1 MKRIR
6 PLFLLTL
13 LALLSL
19 PAAARQDTTPQRP
32 TQADEDEVVRI
43 SSELVQ
49 TSVVVTDKNDNLI
62 RDLKLDDFEVYENGK
77 RQDVKFMEF
86 VSVEGERR
94 AEGARAEGERAG
106 ALLPR
111 NARIERELAARDVR
125 RVIAFVVDDLTIPYN
140 DMVTVRQVLDDFVDN
155 KMQQGD
161 LVAIIRTVGGKG
173 MLEQLTSD
181 KETLR
186 RAVKDLRSVTANP
199 FANVG
204 ENQAAAILQQTLNNS
219 GIGTST
225 ENFRDIGIEAA
236 TTVLD
241 ESTRINRLLI
251 GLATAQNVIES
262 LRDIPGRKSL
272 VLMSGG
278 IPGFG
283 AGGKSTIN
291 ADGAPIPMANTSA
304 GLGPY
309 LDRLLKLLADAA
321 VRSGVVINTM
331 DPRGLNASPGVRS
344 FQDTPAGSGLGFGGD
359 PNFGHG
365 GSELDAFGSPLDG
378 ADEHLSLRLLSDTTG
393 GVSVT
398 NTNDMKLGL
407 DKILARSRGYYMLA
421 YSPAEKF
428 DNKFRKLDIKV
439 KRDGV
444 RLYKY
449 SGYLA
454 REEKRSGAPPTKEQE
469 IAAAAS
475 APLARRDV
483 DVTANLSM
491 RMTPPKGAAL
501 DINLLIDPK
510 TLGVE
515 EAGGKYPFSFDV
527 VGFVIDERGKTRGGF
542 SQTISGALTP
552 EAYSRAESTG
562 LTYSAATQLPPGYYQ
577 LRVVVRESGS
587 GRLGTVSRYVE
598 VPDISKGRLAL
609 SSIFLHAVDFGG
621 SSQPTPLTVVR
632 RLSRKQDLRY
642 TAVVYNAKLEAGKPR
657 LLMRTIV
664 SRDDRIIYHS
674 PEQPATP
681 HGGNPSQL
689 ALVEQIGL
697 SKLLPGHYLLTVI
710 VTDALSDK
718 KEPLTRS
725 IDFTVVD

>member
-6 PLFLLTL
+6 PLFLLPL

-19 PAAARQDTTPQRP
+19 PAAAQQSTTPQQP
-32 TQADEDEVVRI
+32 AQDDDDEVVRI

-49 TSVVVTDKNDNLI
+49 TSVVVTDKNDNVI
-62 RDLKLDDFEVYENGK
+62 KDLKLDDFEVYENGK
-77 RQDVKFMEF
+77 RQDIKFMEF
-86 VSVEGERR
+86 VSVEGEHRMEGSR
-94 AEGARAEGERAG
+94 ASGERAG
-106 ALLPR
+106 VILPE
-111 NARIERELAARDVR
+111 NARIERELTARDVR
-125 RVIAFVVDDLTIPYN
+125 RVIAFVVDDLTIPFN
-140 DMVTVRQVLDDFVDN
+140 DLVTVRQVLDDFVDN
-155 KMQQGD
+155 KMQRGD

-186 RAVKDLRSVTANP
+186 RAIKQLRSISPSP
-199 FANVG
+199 FATAG
-204 ENQAAAILQQTLNNS
+204 ENQPTATLQQMIDTS
-219 GIGTST
+219 GLGTSA
-225 ENFRDIGIEAA
+225 ENFRDIGIESA
-236 TTVLD
+236 TSAVD
-241 ESTRINRLLI
+241 ESTRINRVLV
-251 GLATAQNVIES
+251 GLATAQNVIKS

-278 IPGFG
+278 LPGFS
-283 AGGKSTIN
+283 AGGRNTIESF
-291 ADGAPIPMANTSA
+291 GAQIMMPSGSS
-304 GLGPY
+304 GLGAY
-309 LDRLLKLLADAA
+309 LSTVLKLLADDA

-331 DPRGLNASPGVRS
+331 DPRGLNASPGVVG
-344 FQDTPAGSGLGFGGD
+344 FDATPAGSALIGGD
-359 PNFGHG
+359 PRFGRG
-365 GSELDAFGSPLDG
+365 GSELDSLGNTLDG

-398 NTNDMKLGL
+398 NTNDLKLGL

-421 YSPAEKF
+421 YAPAEKF
-428 DNKFRKLDIKV
+428 DDKFRKLDIKV

-454 REEKRSGAPPTKEQE
+454 REEKKSGAPRTKEQE

-491 RMTPPKGAAL
+491 RVTPPKGAIL
-501 DINLLIDPK
+501 DINLQIDAK
-510 TLGVE
+510 TLGIVE
-515 EAGGKYPFSFDV
+515 VDGKYPLSFDV

-552 EAYSRAESTG
+552 DAYQKAEAAG
-562 LTYSAATQLPPGYYQ
+562 MTYSASTQLPPGYYQ

-598 VPDISKGRLAL
+598 VPDLSKGHLAL

-621 SSQPTPLTVVR
+621 SAQPLPLTAVR

-642 TAVVYNAKLEAGKPR
+642 TAVVYNAKLEAGKPG
-657 LLMRTIV
+657 LVTQTII
-664 SRDDRIIYHS
+664 SRDDRIIYRG

-681 HGGNPSQL
+681 RGGDPSQL

-697 SKLLPGHYLLTVI
+697 AKLTPGHYLLTLI

-725 IDFTVVD
+725 IDFTVVE

>member
-19 PAAARQDTTPQRP
+19 PAAAQQNTTPQRP

-49 TSVVVTDKNDNLI
+49 TSVVVTDKNDNLVK
-62 RDLKLDDFEVYENGK
+62 DLKLDDFEVYENGK

-94 AEGARAEGERAG
+94 TEGSRAEGERAG

-111 NARIERELAARDVR
+111 NARIERELTARDVR
-125 RVIAFVVDDLTIPYN
+125 RIIAFVVDDLTIPYN
-140 DMVTVRQVLDDFVDN
+140 DMVTVRQVLSDFVDN

-186 RAVKDLRSVTANP
+186 RAIKELRSVSANP
-199 FANVG
+199 FANAG
-204 ENQAAAILQQTLNNS
+204 GNQAAATLQQMLNNS
-219 GIGTST
+219 GIGTNT
-225 ENFRDIGIEAA
+225 ENFRDIGIESA
-236 TTVLD
+236 TSAVD
-241 ESTRINRLLI
+241 ESTRINRILI

-278 IPGFG
+278 LPGFG
-283 AGGKSTIN
+283 VGGKSTIS
-291 ADGAPIPMANTSA
+291 ADGAPIMMPNASA

-309 LDRLLKLLADAA
+309 LNRVLKLLADAA
-321 VRSGVVINTM
+321 VRSGVVINTI
-331 DPRGLNASPGVRS
+331 DPRGLNASPGVRG
-344 FQDTPAGSGLGFGGD
+344 FQDTPAGSALLGGD
-359 PNFGHG
+359 SNFGHG
-365 GSELDAFGSPLDG
+365 GSELDMFGSPLDG

-407 DKILARSRGYYMLA
+407 DKILARSRGYYLLA

-449 SGYLA
+449 SGYVA
-454 REEKRSGAPPTKEQE
+454 REEKKAGAPRTKEQE
-469 IAAAAS
+469 ITAAAS

-491 RMTPPKGAAL
+491 RLMPPKGAAL

-510 TLGVE
+510 TLGIE
-515 EAGGKYPFSFDV
+515 EASGKYPFAFDV

-542 SQTISGALTP
+542 SQTISGALTS
-552 EAYSRAESTG
+552 EAYHKAEATG
-562 LTYSAATQLPPGYYQ
+562 LTYSASTQLPPGYYQ

-621 SSQPTPLTVVR
+621 SSQPVPLTAVR
-632 RLSRKQDLRY
+632 QLSRKQDLRY

-657 LLMRTIV
+657 LLMQTIL
-664 SRDDRIIYHS
+664 SRDDRIIYRS
-674 PEQPATP
+674 PEQPATTR
-681 HGGNPSQL
+681 GSDPSQL
-689 ALVEQIGL
+689 ALVEQVGL
-697 SKLLPGHYLLTVI
+697 GKLSSGHYLLTLI

-725 IDFTVVD
+725 IDFTIVD

>member
-19 PAAARQDTTPQRP
+19 HAAAQQDTTPQRP

-43 SSELVQ
+43 SSQLVQ
-49 TSVVVTDKNDNLI
+49 TSIVVTDKNDNLI

-94 AEGARAEGERAG
+94 REGSRAEGELAG
-106 ALLPR
+106 ALLPK

-125 RVIAFVVDDLTIPYN
+125 RVIAFVVDDLTISYN
-140 DMVTVRQVLDDFVDN
+140 YMVTVRQVLDDFVDN

-181 KETLR
+181 KVTLR
-186 RAVKDLRSVTANP
+186 RAIKELRSITANP
-199 FANVG
+199 LATAG
-204 ENQAAAILQQTLNNS
+204 ENQAAATLQQMLNNS
-219 GIGTST
+219 GVGTNT

-236 TTVLD
+236 TTALD
-241 ESTRINRLLI
+241 ESTRINRILI

-278 IPGFG
+278 LPGFG
-283 AGGKSTIN
+283 AGGKSTIS
-291 ADGAPIPMANTSA
+291 ADGAPIMMPNTSA

-309 LDRLLKLLADAA
+309 LNRVLKLLADEA

-331 DPRGLNASPGVRS
+331 DPRGLNASPGVRG
-344 FQDTPAGSGLGFGGD
+344 FQDTPGGSALLGGD

-365 GSELDAFGSPLDG
+365 GSELDMFGSPLDG

-407 DKILARSRGYYMLA
+407 DKILARSRGYYLLA

-454 REEKRSGAPPTKEQE
+454 REEKKAGAPRTKEQE

-527 VGFVIDERGKTRGGF
+527 VGFVIDEHGKTRGGF

-552 EAYSRAESTG
+552 EAYSKAEATG

-609 SSIFLHAVDFGG
+609 SSIFLHAVDLGG
-621 SSQPTPLTVVR
+621 SSQPAPLTAVR

-657 LLMRTIV
+657 LLMQTIV
-664 SRDDRIIYHS
+664 SRDERIIYRS

-681 HGGNPSQL
+681 RGGNPSQL

-697 SKLLPGHYLLTVI
+697 SKLLPGHYLLTLI

-725 IDFTVVD
+725 IDFTVVE

>member
-1 MKRIR
+1 M
-6 PLFLLTL
+6 
-13 LALLSL
+13 
-19 PAAARQDTTPQRP
+19 
-32 TQADEDEVVRI
+32 QADEDEVVRI

-94 AEGARAEGERAG
+94 TEGSRAEGERAG

-140 DMVTVRQVLDDFVDN
+140 DMVTVRLMLDDFVDN

-186 RAVKDLRSVTANP
+186 RAVKELRSP
-199 FANVG
+199 
-204 ENQAAAILQQTLNNS
+204 AAIPLSRGGEGQAPVSLQEMIDTS
-219 GIGTST
+219 GIVGNS
-225 ENFRDIGIEAA
+225 ENFRDIGIESA
-236 TTVLD
+236 TSAIE
-241 ESTRINRLLI
+241 ESTRINRVFVALR
-251 GLATAQNVIES
+251 TAQNVIDG

-278 IPGFG
+278 LPGFS
-283 AGGKSTIN
+283 AGGKSTISAN
-291 ADGAPIPMANTSA
+291 GASIMMPNTSA
-304 GLGPY
+304 GLGNY
-309 LDRLLKLLADAA
+309 IDILLKLLADDA

-331 DPRGLNASPGVRS
+331 DPRGLNASPGLRG
-344 FQDTPAGSGLGFGGD
+344 FQDTPAGSALLGGD
-359 PNFGHG
+359 PNFGKG
-365 GSELDAFGSPLDG
+365 GSELGMFGSPLDG

-454 REEKRSGAPPTKEQE
+454 REEKRSGAPRTKEQE

-552 EAYSRAESTG
+552 EAYSKAESTG

-577 LRVVVRESGS
+577 LRVVVRESGG

-657 LLMRTIV
+657 LLMQTIV

-681 HGGNPSQL
+681 HVGNPSQL

-697 SKLLPGHYLLTVI
+697 SKLLPGHYLLTLI

>member
-19 PAAARQDTTPQRP
+19 PAAAQQNTTPQRP
-32 TQADEDEVVRI
+32 TQDDEDEVVRI
-43 SSELVQ
+43 SSELIQ
-49 TSVVVTDKNDNLI
+49 TSVVVTDKNDNI
-62 RDLKLDDFEVYENGK
+62 IKDLKLDDFEVYENGK

-86 VSVEGERR
+86 VSIEGERR
-94 AEGARAEGERAG
+94 TEGSRADGERAG
-106 ALLPR
+106 ALLPK

-125 RVIAFVVDDLTIPYN
+125 RVIAVVVDDLTIPYN

-173 MLEQLTSD
+173 MIEQLTSD

-186 RAVKDLRSVTANP
+186 RAIKELRSVMANP
-199 FANVG
+199 FANAG
-204 ENQAAAILQQTLNNS
+204 ENQAAATLQQMINSS
-219 GIGTST
+219 GIGTNA
-225 ENFRDIGIEAA
+225 ENFRDIGIESA
-236 TTVLD
+236 TTAVD
-241 ESTRINRLLI
+241 ESTRINRVLI

-262 LRDIPGRKSL
+262 LRDIPGRKTL

-278 IPGFG
+278 LPGFG
-283 AGGKSTIN
+283 VGGKSTIN
-291 ADGAPIPMANTSA
+291 ADGAPIMMPNTSA

-309 LDRLLKLLADAA
+309 LNTVLKLLADAA

-331 DPRGLNASPGVRS
+331 DPRGLNAAPGVRG
-344 FQDTPAGSGLGFGGD
+344 FQDTPAGSALLGGD
-359 PNFGHG
+359 ANFGHG
-365 GSELDAFGSPLDG
+365 GSELDMFGSPLDG
-378 ADEHLSLRLLSDTTG
+378 ADEHLSLRLLSDRTG
-393 GVSVT
+393 GVSVV

-407 DKILARSRGYYMLA
+407 DKILARSRGYYLLA

-449 SGYLA
+449 SGYVA
-454 REEKRSGAPPTKEQE
+454 REEKAGAPRTKEQE
-469 IAAAAS
+469 IAVAAS

-491 RMTPPKGAAL
+491 RMMPPKGAAL
-501 DINLLIDPK
+501 DINLRIDPK

-552 EAYSRAESTG
+552 DAYRKAEATG
-562 LTYSAATQLPPGYYQ
+562 LTYSANTQLPPGYYQ

-598 VPDISKGRLAL
+598 VPDISKGRLVL

-621 SSQPTPLTVVR
+621 SSQPLPLTAVR
-632 RLSRKQDLRY
+632 QLSRKQDLRY
-642 TAVVYNAKLEAGKPR
+642 TAVVYNAKLEAGRPR
-657 LLMRTIV
+657 LLMQTII
-664 SRDDRIIYHS
+664 SRDDRIIYRS
-674 PEQPATP
+674 PEQPATTR
-681 HGGNPSQL
+681 GGDPSQL

-697 SKLLPGHYLLTVI
+697 AKLSPGHYLLTLI

-725 IDFTVVD
+725 IDFTIVD